1 MVLLDVAFWKSG
13 IMRNRVTV
21 KSGAKWK
28 QTRDAEDEA
37 GLNQPQVHN
46 LKHFFFF
53 SLTHRVAAMRFSSQ
67 VSIRSY
73 DGTDEQLIEVAII
86 VFIKVCFRDDVAK
99 ESKTRCLFWCGNAA
113 YRECVSRVRRAA
125 REQTRR
131 TSNTVSPSVAVG
143 GNRSQPQ

>member
-1 MVLLDVAFWKSG
+1 METNKRRGRRSRAKPTTGPQLETFFLLLIDPSRRSNE
-13 IMRNRVTV
+13 ILQ
-21 KSGAKWK
+21 SI
-28 QTRDAEDEA
+28 
-37 GLNQPQVHN
+37 
-46 LKHFFFF
+46 
-53 SLTHRVAAMRFSSQ
+53 
-67 VSIRSY
+67 SIRSY